1 MGTTDADFA
10 AAAPKAFCL
19 VIAAGL
25 ATGLGAGVV
34 FSDRLIS
41 LADRRALAACLGA
54 AAGVM
59 LYVSFLD
66 IFSKSLDAFEE
77 VHEPGVAY
85 AYATLTFFGGFG
97 LYAAVGRIVSY
108 LDPGH
113 HCHDDAFL
121 DAPPPTVPCS
131 STNNCC
137 KGDEETGTPSTAEA
151 TLALEATVTNPVT
164 NATLGAL
171 EAATEHMAQPA
182 SDDVSEAQ
190 KAALQHMGV
199 VTAISVA
206 IHNFPEGLITFVGY
220 VADPALGM
228 SLAVAI
234 ALHNIPEGL
243 CVAVPL
249 YYATGSRRKAF
260 AWAIMSGMAEILGG
274 ALGWLV
280 LGSNVSPTA
289 FGLSFGIVGGMMVA
303 ICVVELIPTA
313 HRYDPGDVVT
323 TKALVGGMAV
333 MAISLV
339 LLNL

>member
-113 HCHDDAFL
+113 HYHDDAFL

-131 STNNCC
+131 STNSCC
-137 KGDEETGTPSTAEA
+137 KGDEEIGIPSTAEA
-151 TLALEATVTNPVT
+151 TVTNPT
-164 NATLGAL
+164 L
-171 EAATEHMAQPA
+171 EAATEHMAQPT

-280 LGSNVSPTA
+280 LGSNVSSTA

-333 MAISLV
+333 MAMSLV

>member
-66 IFSKSLDAFEE
+66 IFGKSLQAFEE
-77 VHEPGVAY
+77 AHDPGAAY

-97 LYAAVGRIVSY
+97 LYAAVGRLVSC
-108 LDPGH
+108 LNPGH

-121 DAPPPTVPCS
+121 DAPPPPVPDR
-131 STNNCC
+131 TAHARD
-137 KGDEETGTPSTAEA
+137 KGDDDTGTPSTAET
-151 TLALEATVTNPVT
+151 TLALEATVTNSVT

-171 EAATEHMAQPA
+171 EAATDALARPVHTAAER
-182 SDDVSEAQ
+182 
-190 KAALQHMGV
+190 AALRHTGV
-199 VTAISVA
+199 VTALSVA
-206 IHNFPEGLITFVGY
+206 LHNFPEGLVTFVGY
-220 VADPALGM
+220 VADPALGV

-234 ALHNIPEGL
+234 ALHNLPEGL

-249 YYATGSRRKAF
+249 YYATGSRRRAF
-260 AWAIMSGMAEILGG
+260 AWAMVSGLSEMLGG

-280 LGSNVSPTA
+280 LGSHVSPTA

-303 ICVVELIPTA
+303 ICVVELLPTA
-313 HRYDPGDVVT
+313 HRYDPEDVVT

-333 MAISLV
+333 MATSLV